1 MTKDNVI
8 PFPDKKFLFS
18 YEEIEEIEEIE
29 EFLEDFELNF
39 PEFIYA
45 NDNVP
50 YDL

>member
-18 YEEIEEIEEIE
+18 YEEIKEIE

-45 NDNVP
+45 NDNMP